1 MTLIVSLLLAQAAAA
16 APAVEAQPAVVSYG
30 PEFFA
35 AQQPSTALDMVGRIP
50 GFSLDT
56 GDAVR
61 GFEGAAGNVL
71 IDGQRPASKSDGLNE
86 ILKRIPASSVA
97 RIDVIRGGAPGIDM
111 QGKTVLANIIRTK
124 TGGLKGQIEAKD
136 FIVYDGRHSGGL
148 RLDASGGGERTWE
161 VSAQARKAIDDGAG
175 DGPGRRISGSG
186 APEQR
191 YYINGDADGQ
201 QYTGTAAFETP
212 LFGGRFRLN
221 GRLFRDKFKSNEA
234 DQFFAPTPGVET
246 DDVTQKNPQS
256 EIGGRFTRSL
266 GAESSVEVIGLRQTN
281 DVDLTDLF
289 FDGTDRFA
297 FTRSS
302 DRTETIGRLVG
313 KRRFG
318 GKLSFELGGETAVNK
333 QDSTTRFAVDGA
345 PVALPAANVQVEEK
359 RSEVFLK
366 SSWRPTDQWTFDGG
380 LRYERSTITSAGDV
394 VLRKRLNYAKPR
406 LTVTWAPSAATQI
419 RVRGER
425 EVGQLNF
432 NDFVAS
438 ANLSTTGAVFAGNP
452 DLNPERAW
460 VGEIALEQRFWTS
473 GSIVLTARHSELSD
487 VIDRAPDGA
496 KTGAVFDAP
505 ANIGGGKKDVLKLE
519 LTLPTDRLGLAR
531 GQLKGTVAR
540 GWTEVTD
547 PTTHEKRGISGYHP
561 IDWDAAFSQDVPRWN
576 LTWGVDVIFGQYRE
590 RAYRFNSVEDFKIG
604 ALVRPYVE
612 IRPRPDLNF
621 RLELFNITQ
630 HGVKDFNATYPGPRS
645 AGGTPDIQ
653 VRNQSRSPYGVF
665 VRVQKKFGG

>member
-1 MTLIVSLLLAQAAAA
+1 VTLIVSLLLAQAAAA
-16 APAVEAQPAVVSYG
+16 APAAEAQPAVVSYG
-30 PEFFA
+30 PAFFA

-50 GFSLDT
+50 GFSLDN

-71 IDGQRPASKSDGLNE
+71 IDGQRPASKSDNLSD

-111 QGKTVLANIIRTK
+111 QGKTVLANIIRAK
-124 TGGLKGQIEAKD
+124 SGGLKGQIEAKD

-161 VSAQARKAIDDGAG
+161 ISAQARKAIDDGAG

-186 APEQR
+186 APDQP

-201 QYTGTAAFETP
+201 QYTGTAAYETP
-212 LFGGRFRLN
+212 LFGGKLRLN
-221 GRLFRDKFKSNEA
+221 GRLFSDKFKSNEA
-234 DQFFAPTPGVET
+234 DQFFAPSPGIET

-256 EIGGRFTRSL
+256 EIGGRFTRTL

-289 FDGTDRFA
+289 FDGTDRFN

-318 GKLSFELGGETAVNK
+318 GKLSFELGSESAVNK
-333 QDSTTRFAVDGA
+333 QDSTTRYAIDGA

-366 SSWRPTDQWTFDGG
+366 SSWRPTDQWTFDAG

-406 LTVTWAPSAATQI
+406 LTVTWAPNASTQI

-452 DLNPERAW
+452 DLNPEQAW

-487 VIDRAPDGA
+487 VIDRAPVFDPS
-496 KTGAVFDAP
+496 GAVFDAP
-505 ANIGGGKKDVLKLE
+505 ANIGDGRKDVLKLE

-540 GWTEVTD
+540 GWTQVTD
-547 PTTHEKRGISGYHP
+547 PTTREKRGISGYHP
-561 IDWDAAFSQDVPRWN
+561 IDWDASFSQDVPRWN
-576 LTWGVDVIFGQYRE
+576 LTWGVDVIFGEYRE
-590 RAYRFNSVEDFKIG
+590 RYYRFNSVEDFKIG

-645 AGGTPDIQ
+645 AGGTPDLQ
-653 VRNQSRSPYGVF
+653 VRDQGRSPYGVF
-665 VRVQKKFGG
+665 VRLQKKFGG